1 MFSPVLVEKRGQ
13 SAGSV
18 GRRGDLEGLVVLSV
32 GPLPPEDS
40 LSLSITRLTAGNTA
54 PDGCDLTG
62 SLPPPSLLPVGD
74 TVSSPPREVL
84 LYRVTHCFLIY
95 THTHTHTHTRVR
107 AQAHTH
113 THDKGLIFMTL
124 GRQRFLNRTQI
135 IKEKIDKLDY
145 DKVRNF
151 CSSKDTIKK
160 EKKKKKASYKVA
172 ESTCIIH
179 NQQRTYFQ
187 NIEELRAINKKTKN
201 PIKN

>member
-95 THTHTHTHTRVR
+95 THTHTHTHT
-107 AQAHTH
+107 
-113 THDKGLIFMTL
+113 HDKGLIFMTL

-160 EKKKKKASYKVA
+160 AKKKKKSK
-172 ESTCIIH
+172 
-179 NQQRTYFQ
+179 
-187 NIEELRAINKKTKN
+187 L
-201 PIKN
+201 